1 MIKNGVYLIAVA
13 LLVAELCKI
22 LIYANYMT
30 CNVTMWTQ
38 SNVKSQKN
46 EYLM

>member
-13 LLVAELCKI
+13 LLVAELYEI

-30 CNVTMWTQ
+30 
-38 SNVKSQKN
+38 
-46 EYLM
+46 

>member
-13 LLVAELCKI
+13 LLVAELCEI

-30 CNVTMWTQ
+30 CDITMRTQ

-46 EYLM
+46 EFLL